1 MINPLNRRRER
12 IKYIIGDAL
21 ASAFVWAAFFIYRK
35 EYIEP
40 ETFGYDIP
48 ITFDYNFYLGIVLV
62 PLFWIIFY
70 GILGTYRFIYRKSR
84 INELAKTLSVTFI
97 GTIILFFTLLLDDW
111 VPSYQAYR
119 YTFLTLFALQ
129 FTVLYLVRFIL
140 LTRLKNKL
148 KNREVGFNTLMVGG
162 NEKALSLYQ
171 ELENEKYSQGYYF
184 LGFVSVEENPEDKL
198 APYLPKFGSYK
209 ELPQLIREKEVDEV
223 IIALESSEHDRIK
236 KIISL
241 LEDEHV
247 VVKVIPDMYDI
258 ITGMVKMN
266 YIFGTALIE
275 ITPWIMPQW
284 QRNFKR
290 ILDVVVS
297 LLVLVLASPLFLVI
311 IIGIKLTSK
320 GPIFFR
326 QERIGQHD
334 KPFYIFK
341 FRTMYE
347 GAEQSGPQ
355 LSSDDDPRVTPFG
368 RFLRKY
374 RLDEL
379 PQFFNVLKDEMALV
393 GPRPERQYYIDQ
405 ITEVAPHY
413 KHLLR
418 VKPGITSWGQV
429 KFGYAENV
437 DEMLER
443 LKFDILYIENMSL
456 AMDLKILIYTV
467 MIIFK
472 GSGK

>member
-1 MINPLNRRRER
+1 MNRKKEI
-12 IKYIIGDAL
+12 IKYIIGDFL
-21 ASAFVWAAFFIYRK
+21 ASSVAWSAFYLYRK
-35 EYIEP
+35 AIIEP
-40 ETFGYDIP
+40 ATFGYDIP
-48 ITFDYNFYLGIVLV
+48 IKLDMNFYLGIIGV
-62 PLFWIIFY
+62 PLFWI
-70 GILGTYRFIYRKSR
+70 GIYWVLGTYKHIYRKSR
-84 INELAKTLSVTFI
+84 VNELAKTLVVTFT
-97 GTIILFFTLLLDDW
+97 GSIILFFLFLLDDW
-111 VPSYQAYR
+111 VSSYKTYR
-119 YTFLTLFALQ
+119 YTFLTLFSLQ
-129 FTVLYLVRFIL
+129 FFLLYIVRFSL
-140 LTRLKNKL
+140 LTNLKNKL
-148 KNREVGFNTLMVGG
+148 KNRVIGFKTIMVGS
-162 NEKALSLYQ
+162 NDKAVKLHN
-171 ELENEKYSQGYYF
+171 ELENENYSQGYDF
-184 LGFVSVEENPEDKL
+184 IGFVNIENNSPTKL
-198 APYLPKFGSYK
+198 SPYLTDLGTYK
-209 ELPQLIREKEVDEV
+209 ELPDLIRQKKVDEV

-241 LEDEHV
+241 LEDQNV

-284 QRNFKR
+284 QRNLKR
-290 ILDVVVS
+290 IMDVTVS
-297 LLVLVLASPLFLVI
+297 LLVLIFGSPLFLFI
-311 IIGIKLTSK
+311 ILGIKLTSR

-334 KPFYIFK
+334 QPFYIYK

-347 GAEQSGPQ
+347 NAEDNGPQ
-355 LSSDDDPRVTPFG
+355 LSCDNDPRVTPFG

-379 PQFFNVLKDEMALV
+379 PQFINVLKGDMSLV
-393 GPRPERQYYIDQ
+393 GPRPEREYYIDK
-405 ITEVAPHY
+405 ITDVAPHY

-437 DEMLER
+437 DEMVER

-456 AMDLKILIYTV
+456 AMDLKILFYTIY
-467 MIIFK
+467 IIFE
-472 GSGK
+472 GRGK

>member
-1 MINPLNRRRER
+1 MVNPLNRRRER
-12 IKYIIGDAL
+12 IKYIIGDFL
-21 ASAFVWAAFFIYRK
+21 ASAVVWAAFFIYRK

-48 ITFDYNFYLGIVLV
+48 ITFDYNFYLGIVFV
-62 PLFWIIFY
+62 PIFWVTLY
-70 GILGTYRFIYRKSR
+70 GILGTYQFIYRKSR
-84 INELAKTLSVTFI
+84 INELAKTLSITFV
-97 GTIILFFTLLLDDW
+97 GTIFLFFALLLDDW

-119 YTFLTLFALQ
+119 YTFLTLFSLQ
-129 FTVLYLVRFIL
+129 FTVLYVVRFSL

-171 ELENEKYSQGYYF
+171 ELEHEKYSQGYYF
-184 LGFVSVEENPEDKL
+184 LGFVTVEENPKEQL
-198 APYLPKFGSYK
+198 SPYLPNLGRH
-209 ELPQLIREKEVDEV
+209 EQLPDLIKKKQVDEV

-290 ILDVVVS
+290 ILDVMVS
-297 LLVLVLASPLFLVI
+297 LLVLILASPLFLAI
-311 IIGIKLTSK
+311 TIGIKLTSK
-320 GPIFFR
+320 GPIFFK

-334 KPFYIFK
+334 KPFYIYK

-347 GAEQSGPQ
+347 DSEQYGPQ

-379 PQFFNVLKDEMALV
+379 PQFYNVLKGNMALV
-393 GPRPERQYYIDQ
+393 GPRPERQYYIEQ

-437 DEMLER
+437 DEMVER